1 MFILV
6 HDEVIIKLLQKLA
19 RRGESSSSD
28 CLALFLLFQIESKV
42 SEALLHM
49 YNPEYILYYIT
60 VKSEQKLSIDIE
72 FQAKHVLCV
81 RNDKLLVRF
90 H

>member
-1 MFILV
+1 MVLHCFFYY
-6 HDEVIIKLLQKLA
+6 
-19 RRGESSSSD
+19 
-28 CLALFLLFQIESKV
+28 FLLFQIESKV

>member
-1 MFILV
+1 
-6 HDEVIIKLLQKLA
+6 
-19 RRGESSSSD
+19 
-28 CLALFLLFQIESKV
+28 
-42 SEALLHM
+42 M

-90 H
+90 HWFYTRIISSHFFLDIFKPIGQGEDFIKPDD

>member
-1 MFILV
+1 
-6 HDEVIIKLLQKLA
+6 
-19 RRGESSSSD
+19 
-28 CLALFLLFQIESKV
+28 
-42 SEALLHM
+42 M

-90 H
+90 HWFYTRIISSNFFLDIFQPIGQRKDLIKYDDQ